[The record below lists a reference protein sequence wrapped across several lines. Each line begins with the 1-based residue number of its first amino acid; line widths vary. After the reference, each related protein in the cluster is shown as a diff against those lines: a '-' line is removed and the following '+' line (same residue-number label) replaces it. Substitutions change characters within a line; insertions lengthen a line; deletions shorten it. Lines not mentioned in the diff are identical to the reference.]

1 MCACVCEPLKPW
13 SLPKLPNFYWP
24 TEAVEGY
31 CTVRK
36 EGSAGSAQ
44 SLPFLSLTTFPLLEL
59 HSFFLV
65 HLVENPLILSSSFSS
80 VAKYSTWFKGSPTSP

>member
-1 MCACVCEPLKPW
+1 MYVWKPLKPW
-13 SLPKLPNFYWP
+13 SLPKLPSFYWP

-31 CTVRK
+31 RM
-36 EGSAGSAQ
+36 EGGFCGFCAVPSF
-44 SLPFLSLTTFPLLEL
+44 PFPDDISTLRAL

-65 HLVENPLILSSSFSS
+65 PLVENPLIFSSSFSS